1 MAGKCSFND
10 SELAILAT
18 LNTKLN
24 LGLDSNAQKTPAG
37 VRLIVRELTNQKW
50 HIRDLHD
57 NGISLRSVGVIYLK
71 IKGLFGYPYNPFGNL
86 GIKKE
91 SFTY

>member
-1 MAGKCSFND
+1 MASGCSLND

-24 LGLDSNAQKTPAG
+24 LGLDQNVQRTPDG
-37 VRLIVRELTNQKW
+37 VKLIIKELINQKW
-50 HIRDLHD
+50 RIYDLHEI
-57 NGISLRSVGVIYLK
+57 GISLRSVGVICLK
-71 IKGLFGYPYNPFGNL
+71 LKGFFGYPYNPFGTF

-91 SFTY
+91 SFIY